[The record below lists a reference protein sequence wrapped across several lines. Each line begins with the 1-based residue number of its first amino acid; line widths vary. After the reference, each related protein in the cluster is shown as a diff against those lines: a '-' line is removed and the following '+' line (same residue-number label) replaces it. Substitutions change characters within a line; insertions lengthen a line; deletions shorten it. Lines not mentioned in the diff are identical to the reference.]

1 MWRNLLPKIM
11 PMIIFFVDQNLKK
24 IPLSEILD
32 IKKLNNV
39 DKPIVSA
46 NGLPNECY
54 INDDYLAHER
64 EKVFFNKWTV
74 IGVGSSIPN
83 PGDVKPHNLFGIP
96 LIMIRDKEMKIRVFH
111 NVCSHRGFKLIDEPC
126 TLKNVIRCPY
136 HSWSYN
142 FDGKLVSTPHIGGL
156 NKHRSENFDNQM
168 SNLKEVRAQIWM
180 DIVFV
185 NINSNEIEFKEY
197 IKPLEKRWSNFIND
211 EDHKTL
217 IHSND
222 YGYFELNVKCN
233 WKFAIENYC
242 ESYHL
247 PTIHPELNKVSN
259 IDDHYHIQGLP
270 NRFAGQGSK
279 KYEQPVNGNKKFNT
293 FPNWDK
299 SMLKN
304 SEYIALFPNVMIGLH
319 VDHFYVF
326 WLEPLSMTK
335 TKEHMQIYYVGDK
348 SANGED
354 LKELRKENSRFW
366 KDVMLEDI
374 NAIEGMQEGRN
385 SPVYNGGNFS
395 PIMDQPT
402 HQFHK
407 WVSNSLME

>member
-1 MWRNLLPKIM
+1 
-11 PMIIFFVDQNLKK
+11 MIIFFVHQNLKNL
-24 IPLSEILD
+24 PLSKIID
-32 IKKLNNV
+32 IEKINNV
-39 DKPIVSA
+39 DKPIEVA

-54 INDDYLAHER
+54 TNQDYLAHEK
-64 EKVFFNKWTV
+64 EKIFYNQWTA
-74 IGVGSSIPN
+74 IGVGSSIPKI
-83 PGDVKPHNLFGIP
+83 GDTKPYNLLGIP
-96 LIMIRDKEMKIRVFH
+96 LILIRDKNMDVRVFH
-111 NVCSHRGFKLIDEPC
+111 NVCSHRGFKLLDKAC

-136 HSWSYN
+136 HSWAYDFN
-142 FDGKLVSTPHIGGL
+142 GQLVATPHIGGL
-156 NKHRSENFDNQM
+156 NNHQSTNFNKTK
-168 SNLKEVRAQIWM
+168 SNLKEVKTKLWM
-180 DIVFV
+180 DIIFV
-185 NINSNEIEFKEY
+185 NINSNELDFDQY
-197 IKPLEKRWSNFIND
+197 IKPLEVRWSKFINKD
-211 EDHKTL
+211 DQKL
-217 IHSND
+217 IVKSND
-222 YGYFELNVKCN
+222 YGYFSLEVKSN

-259 IDDHYHIQGLP
+259 INDHYHIKGLP

-279 KYEQPVNGNKKFNT
+279 KYDQIVKGNKIFDT
-293 FPNWDK
+293 FPNWEK

-326 WLEPLSMTK
+326 WLEPLGMNK
-335 TKEHMQIYYVGDK
+335 TKEHMQMYYVGEE
-348 SANGED
+348 SANGEQ
-354 LKELRKENSRFW
+354 LKEMRKQNLKFW

-374 NAIEGMQEGRN
+374 NAVEGMQEGRN

-407 WVSNSLME
+407 WVAQNLKG